1 MSATMV
7 RTGGIMVFF
16 LILAVL
22 VTGFMLAGAM
32 AGAGAG
38 GVPDP
43 ARFGSTLSLTMIVY
57 LAIMIFVY
65 WTTKGLFNAFAFRR
79 ADTPILT
86 LIILMAINL
95 LLTVLGG
102 AGAPAAETGPASG
115 GESGTF
121 GIFSAIAV
129 LATVLAWIWFSIAAI
144 GFGAQ
149 VGSQLWK
156 AIGIVYLV
164 GTSLAFVGNGLLLSG
179 MGGATG
185 LILLIA
191 GPVVLGG
198 WVCHGIGL
206 IIGAREMART

>member
-7 RTGGIMVFF
+7 RTGGVMVFF

-65 WTTKGLFNAFAFRR
+65 WTTKGLFNAFAYRR
-79 ADTPILT
+79 ADTPIMT
-86 LIILMAINL
+86 LMILMAINL
-95 LLTVLGG
+95 ALTLFG
-102 AGAPAAETGPASG
+102 AGAPSAETGSPSG
-115 GESGTF
+115 GGSAAF

-129 LATVLAWIWFSIAAI
+129 LATVMAWIWFSIAAI
-144 GFGAQ
+144 GFGTQ

-179 MGGATG
+179 IGGATG

>member
-7 RTGGIMVFF
+7 RTGGVMVFF

-65 WTTKGLFNAFAFRR
+65 WTTKGLFNAFGFRR

-95 LLTVLGG
+95 VLTVLGG

-115 GESGTF
+115 GGSGPF

-129 LATVLAWIWFSIAAI
+129 LATVLAWIWFSIAAF